1 MKKSI
6 KSLILAVLVL
16 LILGGGYF
24 LAVKWEPAPNE
35 ENENLPQNTTEYILD
50 EEIENI
56 EYAQFNNEG
65 KSYIIRNGEKVSIE
79 GYESYIIDEDALSS
93 ALSNVCSVAISHKI
107 ESKESALSDY
117 GLDKEGK
124 SLVLKL
130 KDGTQKKL
138 VIGNSANFEGEYYA
152 KLNETICT
160 ISDYEAQAILKNP
173 DEYRRS
179 DICTID
185 NTSVTEYEIKKG
197 TQTIFAVHFD
207 EESSNAEFGMAGY
220 KMTYPYKGVIASS
233 DKINAI
239 AEKLTS
245 LSAVTIVEENPKN
258 LAAYGLDS
266 PYTLTV
272 KDANGKVTVKM
283 GDYAGDN
290 TVYVMQGDLPVVYIA
305 ECPFYEIV
313 KEAKAQDYIDRLIHI
328 FNIENVSGITISAD
342 GKSYDLSITKKGED
356 EYSYKINGKHSVEK
370 NFKAVYQKIIG
381 VTAAEFSEKEVSGT
395 EKCTITFKFTDGS
408 KKAFKYYI
416 YDERY
421 SIVKAN
427 NGMTCLTLTKNIDEI
442 LEKLK

>member
-6 KSLILAVLVL
+6 KSLIAAILVL

-24 LAVKWEPAPNE
+24 LAVKWEPKPE
-35 ENENLPQNTTEYILD
+35 EEESLPQSSTEYILD
-50 EEIENI
+50 EKLEDI
-56 EYAQFNNEG
+56 EYAQFNNG
-65 KSYIIRNGEKVSIE
+65 AQSYIIRNGEEASIE
-79 GYESYIIDEDALSS
+79 GYQSHIIDKDALSS
-93 ALSNVCSVAISHKI
+93 ALYDVCSVAIGHKI
-107 ESKESALSDY
+107 ENKAAALSDY
-117 GLDKEGK
+117 GLDKEDK

-152 KLNETICT
+152 MTGDTICT
-160 ISDYEAQAILKNP
+160 ISQYDVQAILKSP

-185 NTSVTEYEIKKG
+185 NTSLTEFEIKNG
-197 TQTIFAVHFD
+197 AQTVFAVHFD
-207 EESSNAEFGMAGY
+207 EASSNAEFGMAGY
-220 KMTYPYKGVIASS
+220 KMTYPYKGVTASS
-233 DKINAI
+233 DKINAL

-245 LSAVTIVEENPKN
+245 LSATQIVEENPKN
-258 LAAYGLDS
+258 LAAYGLDA

-283 GDYAGDN
+283 GKYAGDN
-290 TVYVMQGDLPVVYIA
+290 TVYVMQGDLPVVYTA

-328 FNIENVSGITISAD
+328 FNIENVSGVNISAN
-342 GKSYDLSITKKGED
+342 GESYELSITKKGED
-356 EYSYKINGKHSVEK
+356 EYSYKINGKHIVEK
-370 NFKAVYQKIIG
+370 NFKAIYQKIIG
-381 VTAAEFSEKEVSGT
+381 VTAAEFSEKELSGT
-395 EKCTITFKFTDGS
+395 EKCTITFNFTDGS
-408 KKAFKYYI
+408 KKAFKYHT
-416 YDERY
+416 YDERN

-442 LEKLK
+442 LEALK

>member
-6 KSLILAVLVL
+6 KSLIIAVLVL

-35 ENENLPQNTTEYILD
+35 EEELPQSTTEYILD
-50 EEIENI
+50 EDIENI

-65 KSYIIRNGEKVSIE
+65 KSYIIRNGEEATIE
-79 GYESYIIDEDALSS
+79 GYDSYIIDEDALSS
-93 ALSNVCSVAISHKI
+93 ALYNVCNVAINRRI
-107 ESKESALSDY
+107 ETEGYALSDY
-117 GLDKEGK
+117 GLDNEGK

-130 KDGTQKKL
+130 KDGAQKKL
-138 VIGNSANFEGEYYA
+138 IIGNSANFEGEYYA
-152 KLNETICT
+152 KLDDTICT
-160 ISDYEAQAILKNP
+160 ISDYEAKAILKNP
-173 DEYRRS
+173 DDYRS
-179 DICTID
+179 LDICTID

-197 TQTIFAVHFD
+197 AQTVFAVHFD

-220 KMTYPYKGVIASS
+220 KMTYPYNGVIASS

-258 LAAYGLDS
+258 LAAYGLDA
-266 PYTLTV
+266 PCTLTI

-283 GDYAGDN
+283 GNYTGDN
-290 TVYVMQGDLPVVYIA
+290 TVYVMQGDLPVVYTA

-328 FNIENVSGITISAD
+328 FNIENVSGITISTD
-342 GKSYDLSITKKGED
+342 GESYDLSITKKGED

-370 NFKAVYQKIIG
+370 NFKAIYQKIIG
-381 VTAAEFSEKEVSGT
+381 VTAAEFSERAVSGT
-395 EKCTITFKFTDGS
+395 EKCTITFNFTDGS
-408 KKAFKYYI
+408 KKTFKYCV

-427 NGMTCLTLTKNIDEI
+427 NGMTCLTLTKNLDEI

>member
-6 KSLILAVLVL
+6 KSLFLAVLVL

-24 LAVKWEPAPNE
+24 LAVKWEGAPNE
-35 ENENLPQNTTEYILD
+35 EDETLPENTIQYVLN

-65 KSYIIRNGEKVSIE
+65 KSYIIRNGEKASIE
-79 GYESYIIDEDALSS
+79 GYESYIIDEDALFY
-93 ALSNVCSVAISHKI
+93 ALYDVCSVEISHKI
-107 ESKESALSDY
+107 ESKDFALSDF
-117 GLDKEGK
+117 GLDKEDR

-152 KLNETICT
+152 RLNDTICT
-160 ISDYEAQAILKNP
+160 IGQYEAQAILKNP
-173 DEYRRS
+173 EEYRS
-179 DICTID
+179 NNICTID
-185 NTSVTEYEIKKG
+185 NTSITEYEIKKG
-197 TQTIFAVHFD
+197 EQTIFAVHFD
-207 EESSNAEFGMAGY
+207 EESSNAELGIAGY

-233 DKINAI
+233 DKIDAI

-258 LAAYGLDS
+258 LAVYGLDA

-283 GDYAGDN
+283 GSYAGDN
-290 TVYVMQGDLPVVYIA
+290 TIYVMQGDLPVVYTA
-305 ECPFYEIV
+305 QCPFYEIV

-328 FNIENVSGITISAD
+328 FNIENVSGITVSAD
-342 GKSYDLSITKKGED
+342 GESYDLSITKKGED

-370 NFKAVYQKIIG
+370 NFKAIYQKIIG
-381 VTAAEFSEKEVSGT
+381 VAAAEFSESQVSGT
-395 EKCTITFKFTDGS
+395 EKCTITFNFTDGS
-408 KKAFKYYI
+408 KKEFKYCT

-427 NGMTCLTLTKNIDEI
+427 NSMTCLTLTKNLDEI

>member
-6 KSLILAVLVL
+6 RSLILAVLVL

-35 ENENLPQNTTEYILD
+35 EIETIPQSITEYILD

-56 EYAQFNNEG
+56 EYAQFNNAG
-65 KSYIIRNGEKVSIE
+65 QSYIIRNGGEPSIE
-79 GYESYIIDEDALSS
+79 GYKSHIIDESSLSS
-93 ALSNVCSVAISHKI
+93 ALNSVCSIAISHKI
-107 ESKESALSDY
+107 ESKDFALSDY
-117 GLDKEGK
+117 GLDNEEK

-138 VIGNSANFEGEYYA
+138 IIGDSANFKGEYYA
-152 KLNETICT
+152 MLEDTICT
-160 ISDYEAQAILKNP
+160 IGQYSVDNILKNP
-173 DEYRRS
+173 NEYRRT
-179 DICTID
+179 DICSID
-185 NTSVTEYEIKKG
+185 NTSITEYEIKKG
-197 TQTIFAVHFD
+197 AQTVFAVHFD
-207 EESSNAEFGMAGY
+207 EESSNTEFGMAGY
-220 KMTYPYKGVIASS
+220 KMTYPYNGVMASS
-233 DKINAI
+233 DKINAL

-258 LAAYGLDS
+258 LAAYGLDA

-272 KDANGKVTVKM
+272 KDANGEVTVKM
-283 GDYAGDN
+283 GGYAGDN
-290 TVYVMQGDLPVVYIA
+290 TIYVMQGNLPVVYTA

-328 FNIENVSGITISAD
+328 FNIEDVSGITISAD
-342 GKSYDLSITKKGED
+342 GESYDLSITKKGED

-370 NFKAVYQKIIG
+370 NFKAIYQKIIG
-381 VTAAEFSEKEVSGT
+381 VTAAEFSEKKVSGT
-395 EKCTITFKFTDGS
+395 EKCTITFNFTDGR
-408 KKAFKYYI
+408 KKAFKYCI

-427 NGMTCLTLTKNIDEI
+427 NSMTCLTLTKNLDEI